1 MKTTLLALLFSL
13 AVTLTSIFAHSGTL
27 SSDIVHAVSLEGNL
41 LGDSPDR
48 SVIVYLPPGYEKQV
62 KVRYPVV
69 YWLHGYD
76 GNGWNKPKTN
86 TSTDSMSRLREAMDR
101 AIAAGK
107 ARPMI
112 IVMPDGNNKYGGGFY
127 TNSAATGNWEDF
139 ITIELVKHIDAKYRT
154 LPNVASRGIAGHSMG
169 GYGAIKLAMK
179 HPELYGVVYGLS
191 ACCLGWDA
199 AFLEN
204 KIWSEI
210 LSFKTPEDAAKAS
223 IGARL
228 AFARSAAWS
237 SNPAKAPLFFDTLFT
252 NEEGALKMVNDVFAR
267 WSANMPVAMTD
278 QYRPNLLRLRAIAF
292 DVGRQDNL
300 LGLNRLLSAAFKR
313 NQIPHTFEEYEG
325 DHTNKIPERVETR
338 MLPFFS
344 RTLEFSNK
352 ATVAKSK

>member
-1 MKTTLLALLFSL
+1 MKYQLLL
-13 AVTLTSIFAHSGTL
+13 VITC
-27 SSDIVHAVSLEGNL
+27 VSLFIMPAHPQSGSVISDKLHSPSLEQNL

-48 SVIVYLPPGYEKQV
+48 DVSVYLPPGYEKQT

-69 YWLHGYD
+69 YLLHGATAT
-76 GNGWNKPKTN
+76 NKVWVNTN
-86 TSTDSMSRLREAMDR
+86 RAWTWTIQEAMDKL
-101 AIAAGK
+101 IAEGK
-107 ARPMI
+107 VRPMI

-139 ITIELVKHIDAKYRT
+139 ITTELVKYIDAKYRT

-179 HPELYGVVYGLS
+179 HPEIYGAVYGLS

-228 AFARSAAWS
+228 AFMRSAAWS
-237 SNPAKAPLFFDTLFT
+237 SNPAKAPLFFDSLFT
-252 NEEGALKMVNDVFAR
+252 SEDGALKMVDDVFAR
-267 WSANMPVAMTD
+267 WSANMPIAMAD

-292 DVGRQDNL
+292 DIGKQDNL
-300 LGLNRLLSAAFKR
+300 LGRNRMLTTVLKR

-325 DHTNKIPERVETR
+325 DHTNRIPERVETR

-344 RTLEFSNK
+344 KTLEFS
-352 ATVAKSK
+352 TKSSASLTKK